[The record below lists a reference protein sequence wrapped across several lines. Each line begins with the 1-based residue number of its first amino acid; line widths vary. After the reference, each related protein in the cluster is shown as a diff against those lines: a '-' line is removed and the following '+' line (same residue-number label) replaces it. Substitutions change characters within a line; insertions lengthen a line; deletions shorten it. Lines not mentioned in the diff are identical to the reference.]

1 MVDRI
6 NGGPLGQP
14 RRLDSN
20 PSSNATNAADT
31 GATSPLESATASAAD
46 SSLVDR
52 ARTAIAGSDGIDRQ
66 KVEAIKT
73 AIRNGEF
80 TVDSEQVAKA
90 FVDLER
96 LTDPSA

>member
-6 NGGPLGQP
+6 NGGSLGQP
-14 RRLDSN
+14 RRLDNN
-20 PSSNATNAADT
+20 P
-31 GATSPLESATASAAD
+31 TASSAKASESTASSVVNSANTATTD

-52 ARTAIAGSDGIDRQ
+52 TRTEIANSDGIDRQ